1 MVLAQL
7 LDLVF
12 QKLFVFFIIVDVYV
26 RFRQM
31 LLHLDEIAPNII
43 VIMQFL
49 PIFKCFVEHTSQL
62 NLFTKTHLNN
72 MAFIKIDHH
81 FFKFLFNLTNYF
93 GVVELIILQ
102 RIVFY
107 MIFTRNAFE
116 TVDTRDRGRASKTL
130 GSKID
135 IMNPLTFLIYIVM
148 NILAAPIAFFTIST
162 IIFSL
167 LAINFA
173 KGIEFLEAIVT
184 SNLNHFL
191 DSSNKV

>member
-1 MVLAQL
+1 
-7 LDLVF
+7 
-12 QKLFVFFIIVDVYV
+12 
-26 RFRQM
+26 
-31 LLHLDEIAPNII
+31 
-43 VIMQFL
+43 
-49 PIFKCFVEHTSQL
+49 
-62 NLFTKTHLNN
+62 

-135 IMNPLTFLIYIVM
+135 IMNPLTFLIYV
-148 NILAAPIAFFTIST
+148 ATPIAFFTIST

-191 DSSNKV
+191 DSSNEV